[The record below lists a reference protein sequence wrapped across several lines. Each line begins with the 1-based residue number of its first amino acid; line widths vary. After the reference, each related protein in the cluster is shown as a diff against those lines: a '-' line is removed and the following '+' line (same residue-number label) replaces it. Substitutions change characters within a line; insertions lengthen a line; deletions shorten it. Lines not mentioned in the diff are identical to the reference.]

1 MVYFMIWTLATC
13 NMHNISVYYLSVR
26 CAGIAPPES
35 MITARVLQTETGL
48 MSLSYFKSCH
58 HVQQVVVTKGIHA
71 VVMPKEVGQI
81 KKNRILFILVGF
93 L

>member
-1 MVYFMIWTLATC
+1 MIWTLVTC
-13 NMHNISVYYLSVR
+13 NTQHISVYYLSMR

-48 MSLSYFKSCH
+48 MSLSYFKSRH

-71 VVMPKEVGQI
+71 VVMPEGVGQI
-81 KKNRILFILVGF
+81 NKNRILFILVGF
-93 L
+93 F